1 MLEASL
7 IIVDECSMIDMPLM
21 DKFLSR
27 VPIGTRLVFLGD
39 KDQLESV
46 GPGNVFKEMI
56 ESGVIPVTILTES
69 FRQEGKST
77 IIQNADKINE
87 RKPIWF
93 LMIRSSFIR
102 QKMMKKQLKLSR
114 SSIGKNFQ
122 KKRKPG
128 RRGSGTLPT
137 SKGYEGRCR
146 CIKSCP
152 SGYRESEEVRLSG
165 N

>member
-1 MLEASL
+1 MGRESMLEASL

-69 FRQEGKST
+69 FRGR
-77 IIQNADKINE
+77 KIHD
-87 RKPIWF
+87 
-93 LMIRSSFIR
+93 
-102 QKMMKKQLKLSR
+102 
-114 SSIGKNFQ
+114 
-122 KKRKPG
+122 
-128 RRGSGTLPT
+128 
-137 SKGYEGRCR
+137 Y
-146 CIKSCP
+146 
-152 SGYRESEEVRLSG
+152 SECG
-165 N
+165 

>member
-1 MLEASL
+1 MLQTGRARRRMSDCTAYPALTIHKAIGLKGEAGEEEWDEESMLEASL

-69 FRQEGKST
+69 FRQEG
-77 IIQNADKINE
+77 
-87 RKPIWF
+87 
-93 LMIRSSFIR
+93 
-102 QKMMKKQLKLSR
+102 
-114 SSIGKNFQ
+114 
-122 KKRKPG
+122 
-128 RRGSGTLPT
+128 
-137 SKGYEGRCR
+137 
-146 CIKSCP
+146 
-152 SGYRESEEVRLSG
+152 
-165 N
+165 

>member
-1 MLEASL
+1 MWM
-7 IIVDECSMIDMPLM
+7 ECSMIDMPLM

-87 RKPIWF
+87 RKTNLVFDDTFQFYPAKDDEEAAEI
-93 LMIRSSFIR
+93 I
-102 QKMMKKQLKLSR
+102 QKLYPGRTS
-114 SSIGKNFQ
+114 

-128 RRGSGTLPT
+128 RRGSGALPA

-152 SGYRESEEVRLSG
+152 SGYRESEAVRLSG

>member
-1 MLEASL
+1 MVRAWY
-7 IIVDECSMIDMPLM
+7 
-21 DKFLSR
+21 
-27 VPIGTRLVFLGD
+27 FLGD

-87 RKPIWF
+87 RKTNLVFDDTFQFYPATDDDRGMLELI
-93 LMIRSSFIR
+93 
-102 QKMMKKQLKLSR
+102 QKALP
-114 SSIGKNFQ
+114 GGTP

-128 RRGSGTLPT
+128 RRGPGTFPAP
-137 SKGYEGRCR
+137 ERIR
-146 CIKSCP
+146 RP
-152 SGYRESEEVRLSG
+152 VQMH
-165 N
+165 

>member
-1 MLEASL
+1 MGRESMLEASL

-27 VPIGTRLVFLGD
+27 VLLEPALVFLGD

-87 RKPIWF
+87 REN
-93 LMIRSSFIR
+93 
-102 QKMMKKQLKLSR
+102 Q
-114 SSIGKNFQ
+114 
-122 KKRKPG
+122 
-128 RRGSGTLPT
+128 SGF
-137 SKGYEGRCR
+137 
-146 CIKSCP
+146 
-152 SGYRESEEVRLSG
+152 
-165 N
+165 

>member
-1 MLEASL
+1 MRKNDEESMLEASL

-56 ESGVIPVTILTES
+56 ESGVIHVRSTNRELPS
-69 FRQEGKST
+69 GGKST

-114 SSIGKNFQ
+114 SSTGKNF
-122 KKRKPG
+122 KKTKTG
-128 RRGSGTLPT
+128 
-137 SKGYEGRCR
+137 
-146 CIKSCP
+146 
-152 SGYRESEEVRLSG
+152 
-165 N
+165 